1 MWISWAR
8 ATVILTGSVE
18 EPLVHARMEFTFE
31 FLHDFFYF
39 HFGISASFCVITW
52 DICNFWV
59 HHFPLHY
66 GHRAFI
72 IKFIMHLI
80 STMNSTRVLIF
91 VMDESFSDWPIPVC
105 LSRALNLLP
114 FWPSVVIFLYMA
126 KLFYAFFCL
135 GLCSIIKDFWM
146 FQQL

>member
-1 MWISWAR
+1 MDQLSPGDGHSNRICRRTAR
-8 ATVILTGSVE
+8 PCSNGVHFWILTW
-18 EPLVHARMEFTFE
+18 F
-31 FLHDFFYF
+31 FFYF

-59 HHFPLHY
+59 HYFPLHY
-66 GHRAFI
+66 RHRAFI
-72 IKFIMHLI
+72 INFIMHLI